1 MKVEFLTDF
10 PDRLSPMLVKE
21 LRQGMRT
28 KAFVGVFLTLQ
39 IILCVILLSAVAAA
53 SSDEAGEIISSTI
66 FTMFS
71 IAVLIIQP
79 MRGITALSSEVKGN
93 TIDMM
98 VLTRLSAWRIVTGKW
113 ASIVSQSALLLVT
126 IIPYLIL
133 RYFFGGMNLI
143 GEIVLLAVLFLSSA
157 ALTAVTVGLSAS
169 SSVILRTLLLIAL
182 PIAAFFLLL
191 GGLRGGDIS
200 TYFALDTEQSRIFVS
215 IYLAACAYLGFFM
228 LSIGTSLIAPYAEN
242 HSTLRRLI
250 SLVVTIIAAVL
261 GSMSFTDTDAL
272 PFYLMFVLLPVFAI
286 SLSEFAPL
294 AAPTYRKFEKR
305 GPLGQLAGLFLFPGW
320 ASGFFFCLLLTGIST
335 APFLINQ
342 PSYGGQDHFIYGLA
356 CLAGLLF
363 PAVIINVFRINGP
376 QRVSNYVLIL
386 LASVVLSAV
395 LAGITD
401 SLSNENLLWLFCWI
415 PPVLMFLEEAGGN
428 DDEVMYASLVICI
441 ICLGTLLL
449 RAIHAYRKSIM
460 DIRAHSDSE

>member
-28 KAFVGVFLTLQ
+28 KAFVGLFLTLQ
-39 IILCVILLSAVAAA
+39 IILGVILLSAGAAA
-53 SSDEAGEIISSTI
+53 SSDEAGEIISSII
-66 FTMFS
+66 FIMFS

-143 GEIVLLAVLFLSSA
+143 GEIVFLAVLFLSSTT
-157 ALTAVTVGLSAS
+157 LTAVTVGLSAT

-182 PIAAFFLLL
+182 PFFLSL
-191 GGLRGGDIS
+191 GVGRSSGGSGLS
-200 TYFALDTEQSRIFVS
+200 TYFALDTEESRVFVS

-272 PFYLMFVLLPVFAI
+272 PFFLTLVLLPVFAI

-294 AAPTYRKFEKR
+294 AAPTYRKFAKR
-305 GPLGQLAGLFLFPGW
+305 GALGQLAGLFLFPGW
-320 ASGFFFCLLLTGIST
+320 ASGFFFCLVLIAIS
-335 APFLINQ
+335 AFPFLINQ

-441 ICLGTLLL
+441 IYLGTLLL

>member
-1 MKVEFLTDF
+1 MHLFDF

-28 KAFVGVFLTLQ
+28 KAFVGVFLALQ
-39 IILCVILLSAVAAA
+39 IILGVILLSAGAAA
-53 SSDEAGEIISSTI
+53 SSDESGKIISSII
-66 FTMFS
+66 FIMFS

-182 PIAAFFLLL
+182 PIGAFFLLL
-191 GGLRGGDIS
+191 GGLHGGDIS
-200 TYFALDTEQSRIFVS
+200 TYFALDTEDSRVFLS

-261 GSMSFTDTDAL
+261 GSMSFTDPDHL
-272 PFYLMFVLLPVFAI
+272 PFYLTFVLLPVFAI

-294 AAPTYRKFEKR
+294 AAPTYRKFAKR
-305 GPLGQLAGLFLFPGW
+305 GALGQLAGLFLFPGW
-320 ASGFFFCLLLTGIST
+320 ASGFFFCLVLIAIS
-335 APFLINQ
+335 AFPFLINQ

-363 PAVIINVFRINGP
+363 PAVIINTFRINGP

-386 LASVVLSAV
+386 LASEVLSAV

-441 ICLGTLLL
+441 IYLGTLLL
-449 RAIHAYRKSIM
+449 RAVYAYRKSIM